1 MPRRASSARSI
12 ACLAAVALTI
22 AAAACRAPAPVEPLK
37 LEGNLLTVDNRSSND
52 WTSVEIWL
60 NKNHSVRTASIPA
73 GGRLQVPLDAFVAGF
88 GQRFNY
94 KRTQITD
101 LRLKARLPDGTPL
114 EVQKEFTQGGL
125 AGVFGGKR

>member
-1 MPRRASSARSI
+1 M
-12 ACLAAVALTI
+12 
-22 AAAACRAPAPVEPLK
+22 
-37 LEGNLLTVDNRSSND
+37 
-52 WTSVEIWL
+52 
-60 NKNHSVRTASIPA
+60 
-73 GGRLQVPLDAFVAGF
+73 PLDAFVAGF